1 MACGRRSRL
10 PSHPSSGS
18 ERSLTQPRR
27 TAGQQRTDEARD
39 VVIVGGGL
47 IGLLTACELAERGAR
62 VLVLEKDDIGF
73 EQSARSVAAV
83 NLPGGA
89 PNSRSDQILRTS
101 SEEWST
107 FEERWGC
114 VIDLN
119 SQGWHIVVADEADQN
134 WLAIDR
140 ATWNETAGYPES
152 ELLDADAARER
163 FPQFEGPLLGL
174 EVRHGGHVDA
184 VMVMTGLRTVASR
197 LGVDIRIGVLTTG
210 FDCSGQTVT
219 AVRTRH
225 GSIPCGVVIVAG
237 GVWSP
242 DLCDRLG
249 FHIPMQ
255 RVRAPAAETGPLPP
269 HTIPGFLRASTFG
282 ARQNRNGTVRITGG
296 YRYSAMLHD
305 LSLRDFR
312 DLRVWGTALWQNR
325 KDVSFRLNPRM
336 LGAELACAWA
346 GVREGETLVPQGLNP
361 SSSPR
366 DRRRQLDGL
375 GQLVPAVRGARILRA
390 FAGII
395 DLIPDLQ
402 PVIGAIPGTDNG
414 YVSTGFSGHGYMY
427 GPGACQALAR
437 LVIENDPGTDLDP
450 YQPERLEGKLSM
462 RQQIF

>member
-1 MACGRRSRL
+1 VS
-10 PSHPSSGS
+10 
-18 ERSLTQPRR
+18 QPRR
-27 TAGQQRTDEARD
+27 SARSRGTADVRD

-47 IGLLTACELAERGAR
+47 IGLLTACELAERGAS

-89 PNSRSDQILRTS
+89 ASSRSNQMLRTS
-101 SEEWST
+101 SDEWST
-107 FEERWGC
+107 FEERWGHP
-114 VIDLN
+114 IDLN
-119 SQGWHIVVADEADQN
+119 SDGWHIVVADEADQE

-140 ATWNETAGYPES
+140 ATWDETAGYPES
-152 ELLDADAARER
+152 ELLDRDAARER
-163 FPQFEGPLLGL
+163 FPQLDGPLLGL

-197 LGVDIRIGVLTTG
+197 LGVDVRIGVLATG
-210 FDCSGQTVT
+210 FDRVGQTIT
-219 AVRTRH
+219 AVRTSN
-225 GSIPCGVVIVAG
+225 GSISCGVAIVAA

-249 FHIPMQ
+249 LHIPMQ

-269 HTIPGFLRASTFG
+269 QTIPGFLRGSTFG

-312 DLRVWGTALWQNR
+312 DIRLWGAALWQNR
-325 KDVSFRLNPRM
+325 KDVSFRLSPK
-336 LGAELACAWA
+336 LLTAELTAAWT
-346 GVREGETLVPQGLNP
+346 GVREGDTRVPQGLNP

-366 DRRRQLDGL
+366 DRQRQLEAL
-375 GQLVPAVRGARILRA
+375 AQLVPAVRGARILRS

-395 DLIPDLQ
+395 DLVPDLQ
-402 PVIGAIPGTDNG
+402 PVIGAIPGSDNG

-437 LVIENDPGTDLDP
+437 LIVESDPGIDLEP
-450 YQPERLEGKLSM
+450 YRPERLEGNLSM
-462 RQQIF
+462 REQIF